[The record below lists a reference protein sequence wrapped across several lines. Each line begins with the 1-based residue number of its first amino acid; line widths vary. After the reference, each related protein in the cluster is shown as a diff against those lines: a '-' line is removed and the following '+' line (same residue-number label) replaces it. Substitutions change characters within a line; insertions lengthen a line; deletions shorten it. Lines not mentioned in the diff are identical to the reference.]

1 MEHQGD
7 SQAALTPHY
16 TQLEGAGAH
25 SSGGDPR
32 THEVTCQ
39 DMDTRKAELPK
50 GPEVPAHQW
59 AGMGCCSQEEFSHS
73 LQYKQ
78 E

>member
-1 MEHQGD
+1 M
-7 SQAALTPHY
+7 T
-16 TQLEGAGAH
+16 
-25 SSGGDPR
+25 R
-32 THEVTCQ
+32 Q

-59 AGMGCCSQEEFSHS
+59 AGTGCCSQEEFSHS